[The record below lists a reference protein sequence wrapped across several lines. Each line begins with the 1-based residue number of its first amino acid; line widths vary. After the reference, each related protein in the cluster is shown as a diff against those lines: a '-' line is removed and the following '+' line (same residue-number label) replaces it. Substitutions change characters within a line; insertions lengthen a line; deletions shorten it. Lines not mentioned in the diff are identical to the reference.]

1 MTMFDNSDFKVRMTG
16 KEYLDYKKYK
26 DSLPPYFSKQQ
37 VRGLIIITVTI
48 IVAILALA
56 AIKDIFQVET
66 VAVTSK
72 QIFLNSITSLSD
84 LTWDNLLKLFFITHI
99 EVIGI
104 VVLLIGV
111 AWVLHGFGFIII
123 KR

>member
-1 MTMFDNSDFKVRMTG
+1 MTMWDNSDFKVRMTG

-26 DSLPPYFSKQQ
+26 DSLPPMFSKKQ
-37 VRGLIIITVTI
+37 VHGIVVISVTLILGLI
-48 IVAILALA
+48 AALS
-56 AIKDIFQVET
+56 IQNIFEKQST
-66 VAVTSK
+66 AMTSK

-84 LTWDNLLKLFFITHI
+84 LTWDSLLKLFFIAHI
-99 EVIGI
+99 EIIGI

-111 AWVLHGFGFIII
+111 AWVFHGFGFIII